1 MTWLALIAWNAIRE
15 TRIIN
20 MGNVREE
27 IKAMHGKIDWL
38 QTRLIESV
46 TDLE

>member
-1 MTWLALIAWNAIRE
+1 MSVLLALISVLLNV
-15 TRIIN
+15 